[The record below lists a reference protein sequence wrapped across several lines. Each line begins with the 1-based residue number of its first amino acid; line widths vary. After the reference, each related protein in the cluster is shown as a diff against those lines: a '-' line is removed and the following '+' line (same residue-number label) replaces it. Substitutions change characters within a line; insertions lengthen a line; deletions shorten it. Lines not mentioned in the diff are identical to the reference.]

1 MICLFRFD
9 FQVSF
14 IVRNTKIL
22 ISHSSTT
29 KNLLNSSLAACVSY
43 LYKATLS
50 EQVDHKGDCQGAI
63 SRSQLVLF

>member
-14 IVRNTKIL
+14 IARNTNIL

-50 EQVDHKGDCQGAI
+50 EQVYH
-63 SRSQLVLF
+63 